1 MVRSYTQSLTIDL
14 GFVIQGNTTEGLP
27 EQMMTGLRLH
37 GLDPLTAEALPSM
50 GDEEDLDLLDEP
62 SSGYDSD

>member
-1 MVRSYTQSLTIDL
+1 
-14 GFVIQGNTTEGLP
+14 
-27 EQMMTGLRLH
+27 MTGLRLH

-50 GDEEDLDLLDEP
+50 GDEEDLDLLEEES